1 MHINFSEMYV
11 DSEIKKAAEHVLESG
26 RYIKGDN
33 LRQFER
39 EFADFCD
46 AKYAVG
52 VSSGTSAILL
62 SLMALGIKKGDEVVV
77 PSHTFI
83 ATASPVK
90 FLGATPVYVD
100 IDPVTY
106 TIDPEKI
113 ESKITENTKA
123 IIPVH
128 LYGHPANMGPITEL
142 AEKNGIMVIEDSCQ
156 AHAAE
161 YRGKKTGSMGDM
173 AVFSFFPSKN
183 MTVAGDGGII
193 TTTNEELADKVSMLR
208 DHGRK
213 GKYVH
218 EMLGLNLR
226 LSEIPAAIGR
236 EQLKHLNDWT
246 DRRRNAAEKYNKLLE
261 GMVETPTEAEW
272 AKHVYHLYV
281 IQIADRDG
289 LGRYLNEQ
297 GISTGIH
304 YPIPVHRQPC
314 MEAGEIRLPVT
325 DACVDRILSLP
336 MHPQLTDEQIGY
348 VAEKIQEWVK

>member
-11 DSEIKKAAEHVLESG
+11 DSDIKNAVEQVLESG

-46 AKYAVG
+46 TKYAVG

-62 SLMALGIKKGDEVVV
+62 SLMALGVKKGDEVIV

-100 IDPVTY
+100 IAPLTY
-106 TIDPEKI
+106 TIDPAKMEAA
-113 ESKITENTKA
+113 ITENTRA

-128 LYGHPANMGPITEL
+128 LYGHPADMDLIKEL
-142 AEKNGIMVIEDSCQ
+142 AEKNDITVIEDSCQ
-156 AHAAE
+156 AHNAE
-161 YRGKKTGSMGDM
+161 YKVKKTGSIGDI

-183 MTVAGDGGII
+183 MTVAGDGGIV
-193 TTTNEELADKVSMLR
+193 TTSNEELAEKVAMLR

-213 GKYVH
+213 GKYIH

-226 LSEIPAAIGR
+226 LSEIPAAVGR
-236 EQLKHLNDWT
+236 EQLKHLNDWS
-246 DRRRNAAEKYNKLLE
+246 DMRRSAAAKYNKLLD
-261 GMVETPTEAEW
+261 GVVETPTEAQW

-281 IQIADRDG
+281 IQTEDRDG
-289 LGRYLNEQ
+289 LSKYLNEQ

-304 YPIPVHRQPC
+304 YPVPVHKQPC
-314 MEAGEIRLPVT
+314 MEAGNVNLPVT

-336 MHPQLTDEQIGY
+336 MHPQLTDEQIEY
-348 VAEKIQEWVK
+348 VAEKIQEWIK